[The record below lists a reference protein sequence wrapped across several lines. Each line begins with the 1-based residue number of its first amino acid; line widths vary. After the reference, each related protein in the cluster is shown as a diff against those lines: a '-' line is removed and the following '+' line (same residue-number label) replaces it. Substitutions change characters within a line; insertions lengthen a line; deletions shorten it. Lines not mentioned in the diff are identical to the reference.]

1 MFILRVYLHTS
12 IIEVCKTRKNVY
24 IRLQKCALRPNF
36 KYEIIYDLKK
46 MIISLI
52 NIPWNRS

>member
-46 MIISLI
+46 KDH
-52 NIPWNRS
+52 IPN